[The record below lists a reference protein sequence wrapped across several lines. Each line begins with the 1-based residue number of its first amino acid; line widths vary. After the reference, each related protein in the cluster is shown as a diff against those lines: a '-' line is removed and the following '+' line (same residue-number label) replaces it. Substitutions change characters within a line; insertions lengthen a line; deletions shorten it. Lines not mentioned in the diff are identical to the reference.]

1 MNGFFKCYNKKIRN
15 KKKNQTSTTWD
26 FIIKI
31 MKTQILT
38 IFCFL
43 DNDNKAFIISY
54 LSDITHEFS

>member
-1 MNGFFKCYNKKIRN
+1 MDFLNVIIKKFEIKNKK
-15 KKKNQTSTTWD
+15 QTSTTWD

-43 DNDNKAFIISY
+43 DNDNKAFIISD

>member
-1 MNGFFKCYNKKIRN
+1 MDFLNVIIKKFEIKNKK
-15 KKKNQTSTTWD
+15 QTSTTWD

-31 MKTQILT
+31 IKTQILT